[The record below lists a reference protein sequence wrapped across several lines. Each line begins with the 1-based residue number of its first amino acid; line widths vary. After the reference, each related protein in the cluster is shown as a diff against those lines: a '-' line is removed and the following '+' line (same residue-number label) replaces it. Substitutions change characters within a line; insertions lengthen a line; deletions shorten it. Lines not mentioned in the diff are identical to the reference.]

1 MTIVKKITLL
11 FSIIVISSVCF
22 ANDSLNIQTSESSN
36 SGNLQQYVV
45 RAKKHLQNFEL
56 EEAKKFIDDGLQKRN
71 TPKNQYNKSLL
82 TYMLGDYY
90 YYNQDFRKAR
100 KQYLLSIETLK
111 EHQDT
116 VYLMM
121 ALNSIGLT
129 YSFEH
134 NKEKTL
140 EYYIKALDAS
150 SPATQN
156 TRIQQ
161 ERLNVTVNIINHY
174 FAVEN
179 YNDLIEG
186 APQAISLALELND
199 STQLASIYNALA
211 VAHKNTD
218 NYNAAKEHFNN
229 AIDIYNQ
236 QNDKFRKAYI
246 HNNLA
251 SLYEKYN
258 HPDTALYYYQQALTT
273 FEENE
278 YLLGVIKS
286 KLGIGSLLAVKGKN
300 EKAEELIREVI
311 ITAKANQFNNVLLNA
326 YFELA
331 ELKYKQKEYKNAYE
345 TRTLYHKLNDSIFN
359 AENQQKYAELETR
372 YETNKKEHQIALLEN
387 EMLQHQL
394 ETKKNQL
401 QKEIG
406 LSFIM
411 LLLIVVFVIF
421 LFYKRKN
428 TINHS
433 LLKKNKYIEEQN
445 LQLQALIDKNE
456 EITKKLQQSRH
467 ELMITNATKN
477 RFFSILA
484 HDLRSPFHNIIG
496 LSFILSESP
505 EELDTHQIKEYSK
518 GIHFSAN
525 QIKRL
530 LDNLLEWGK
539 TQIENRDVSLQK
551 VNLHEIIESS
561 INTLQSDALK
571 KSITITNKVSGAIT
585 INSDPDIL
593 ETIFR
598 NIINN
603 SIKFTH
609 SGGSIDIKSDTSH
622 NKVVIKISDTGVGIE
637 KDAVKKL
644 FRIDSKYRSTGTN
657 DEKGTGL
664 GLVICAE
671 LIKKINGDIT
681 VESTPGK
688 GSSFFVNLTYQ

>member
-1 MTIVKKITLL
+1 M
-11 FSIIVISSVCF
+11 
-22 ANDSLNIQTSESSN
+22 
-36 SGNLQQYVV
+36 
-45 RAKKHLQNFEL
+45 QNFEL
-56 EEAKKFIDDGLQKRN
+56 EEAKNIINDGLNKKK
-71 TPKNQYNKSLL
+71 TSKNEHNKTLL

-90 YYNQDFRKAR
+90 YYKQDFSKAR
-100 KQYLLSIETLK
+100 QHYLLSTEKLK
-111 EHQDT
+111 EYQDT

-140 EYYIKALDAS
+140 EYYLKALDAS
-150 SPATQN
+150 SHNTQN
-156 TRIQQ
+156 KRVQQ
-161 ERLNVTVNIINHY
+161 ERLNATVNIINHY
-174 FAVEN
+174 FAAEN
-179 YNDLIEG
+179 YKDVIEG

-211 VAHKNTD
+211 VANKNTN
-218 NYNAAKEHFNN
+218 NYNEAKKHFSN
-229 AIDIYNQ
+229 ALNIYNE
-236 QNDKFRKAYI
+236 QNDTFRKAYI

-251 SLYEKYN
+251 GLYEKYN
-258 HPDTALYYYQQALTT
+258 HPDTAQYYYELALTT

-278 YLLGVIKS
+278 YLLGIAKS
-286 KLGIGSLLAVKGKN
+286 KLGIASILGRKGDYN
-300 EKAEELIREVI
+300 SAETLIGDVI
-311 ITAKANQFNNVLLNA
+311 TITKDNQFNNVLLNA

-331 ELKYKQKEYKNAYE
+331 ELKYSQNQFKKAYD
-345 TRTLYHKLNDSIFN
+345 TKTLYHSLKDSIFN
-359 AENQQKYAELETR
+359 AENQEKYAELETR
-372 YETNKKEHQIALLEN
+372 YETNKKEHQIALLKN

-394 ETKKNQL
+394 ATKKSQL

-411 LLLIVVFVIF
+411 LLLIVVLVIF
-421 LFYKRKN
+421 LFYKRKK
-428 TINHS
+428 TINQS
-433 LLKKNKYIEEQN
+433 LVVKNKFIEEQN
-445 LQLQALIDKNE
+445 IKLQALIDKND

-496 LSFILSESP
+496 LSFILSSTP
-505 EELDTHQIKEYSK
+505 GELTPQQLKEHSNGIYS
-518 GIHFSAN
+518 SAN

-539 TQIENRDVSLQK
+539 TQIEERDIAIQK
-551 VNLHEIIESS
+551 INVHETINSS
-561 INTLQSDALK
+561 INILEDDASF
-571 KSITITNKVSGAIT
+571 KSINITNSVDDELT

-593 ETIFR
+593 ETISR

-609 SGGSIDIKSDTSH
+609 PGGSIHIKGSNQNH
-622 NKVVIKISDTGVGIE
+622 KAIISIEDTGIGIE
-637 KDAVKKL
+637 KEAMKKL
-644 FRIDSKYRSTGTN
+644 FRIDSKYRHAGTN
-657 DEKGTGL
+657 NEKGTGL

-671 LIKKINGDIT
+671 LIKKLNGQIK
-681 VESTPGK
+681 VESTVGK
-688 GSSFFVNLTYQ
+688 GTVFHIEIPG

>member
-1 MTIVKKITLL
+1 MTIGKKPLLL
-11 FSIIVISSVCF
+11 FSFILISFVCF
-22 ANDSLNIQTSESSN
+22 ANDSVRVQTSESSN

-56 EEAKKFIDDGLQKRN
+56 EEAKKFIDDGLQKRS

-90 YYNQDFRKAR
+90 YYKQDFRKAR
-100 KQYLLSIETLK
+100 QQYLLTIETLR
-111 EHQDT
+111 EYRDT

-134 NKEKTL
+134 NIDKTL
-140 EYYIKALDAS
+140 EYYIKALEAS
-150 SPATQN
+150 SPDTKN
-156 TRIQQ
+156 TRVLQ
-161 ERLNVTVNIINHY
+161 ERLNATVNIINHY
-174 FAVEN
+174 FAVEH
-179 YNDLIEG
+179 YNDLIED

-211 VAHKNTD
+211 IAHKNTD
-218 NYNAAKEHFNN
+218 NYNAAKKHFNN
-229 AIDIYNQ
+229 ALDIYNQ

-251 SLYEKYN
+251 GLYEKYDQ
-258 HPDTALYYYQQALTT
+258 PDTALYYYEQALKT

-278 YLLGVIKS
+278 YLLGVVKS
-286 KLGIGSLLAVKGKN
+286 KLGIGSLLAVKGEN
-300 EKAEELIREVI
+300 EKAEKLIREVI
-311 ITAKANQFNNVLLNA
+311 NTAKANQFNNVLLNA

-331 ELKYKQKEYKNAYE
+331 ELKYNQGQYKKAYE
-345 TRTLYHKLNDSIFN
+345 TRILYHKLNDSIFN
-359 AENQQKYAELETR
+359 AENQEKYAELETR

-387 EMLQHQL
+387 EMLQHKL
-394 ETKKNQL
+394 DTKKNQL

-411 LLLIVVFVIF
+411 LLLILVFVIF

-428 TINHS
+428 TINQS

-445 LQLQALIDKNE
+445 LKLQALINKNE

-467 ELMITNATKN
+467 ELMISNTTKN

-496 LSFILSESP
+496 LSFILSESS
-505 EELDTHQIKEYSK
+505 ENIDKNKLKEYSK
-518 GIHFSAN
+518 GIYSSAN

-539 TQIENRDVSLQK
+539 TQIEDIDVSNQT
-551 VNLHEIIESS
+551 VNLHEIIGSS
-561 INTLQSDALK
+561 INILQSDALK
-571 KSITITNKVSGAIT
+571 KSITITNKVSDAIT

-593 ETIFR
+593 ETISR

-609 SGGSIDIKSDTSH
+609 SGGSIDIKDDTSH

-681 VESTPGK
+681 VESAPGK
-688 GSSFFVNLTYQ
+688 GSTFFVNLPYQ